1 MQYEYDF
8 EYMFPEMM
16 EGAAEGA
23 LVGAAGVF
31 MGLFLLIYFFALAFS
46 VVSYVLSSVGMY
58 RIAKR
63 RGIHH
68 AWLSWIPVGSNWLLG
83 SISDH
88 YQYVAKQK
96 NTKRRKVLLT
106 LSLILMGAT
115 LAFAVCTAAM
125 VIATGSMTDDT
136 GMFVAMTL
144 MVVSY
149 LVVMGLGIAVTVV
162 SYIAYYDLFRSCKPG
177 NAVLFLIL
185 SVVFNVT
192 LPFFVFFISNSDEGM
207 PPRRS
212 RQPEQIPVEEPMDT
226 PEEEP
231 VQYEQIPVVEAE
243 IVEDPE

>member
-23 LVGAAGVF
+23 FLGAAGVF
-31 MGLFLLIYFFALAFS
+31 VGLFLLIYFLALAFS
-46 VVSYVLSSVGMY
+46 VVSYVLSAVGMY

-68 AWLSWIPVGSNWLLG
+68 AWLSWVPVGNSWLLG

-96 NTKRRKVLLT
+96 VTRRRNLLLT
-106 LSLILMGAT
+106 LNLILLGAT
-115 LAFAVCTAAM
+115 MAFAGGIAAAVALSSEAQATM
-125 VIATGSMTDDT
+125 AIALS
-136 GMFVAMTL
+136 
-144 MVVSY
+144 VVSY
-149 LVVMGLGIAVTVV
+149 LVVLGLSIAIMVIT
-162 SYIAYYDLFRSCKPG
+162 YIAYYDLFRSCKPG
-177 NAVLFLIL
+177 NSVLFLIL

-207 PPRRS
+207 PQRRP
-212 RQPEQIPVEEPMDT
+212 RQPEQIPVEEPTDT

-231 VQYEQIPVVEAE
+231 MQYEQIPVVEAE

>member
-31 MGLFLLIYFFALAFS
+31 MGLFLLIYFLALAFS

-68 AWLSWIPVGSNWLLG
+68 AWLSWIPVGNSWLLG

-88 YQYVAKQK
+88 YQYVVKQK
-96 NTKRRKVLLT
+96 VTRRRNVLLT
-106 LSLILMGAT
+106 LNLILLGAT
-115 LAFAVCTAAM
+115 CAFSGGIVAAVVMSNEAQAT
-125 VIATGSMTDDT
+125 IAIALS
-136 GMFVAMTL
+136 
-144 MVVSY
+144 VVSY
-149 LVVMGLGIAVTVV
+149 LVVLGLSIAIMVIT
-162 SYIAYYDLFRSCKPG
+162 YIAYYDLFRSCKPG

-185 SVVFNVT
+185 GVVFNVT

>member
-1 MQYEYDF
+1 MEYNYGF
-8 EYMFPEMM
+8 EYALPDAMG
-16 EGAAEGA
+16 GAA
-23 LVGAAGVF
+23 AGIIT
-31 MGLFLLIYFFALAFS
+31 GIFLMVYFLAMAFS
-46 VVSYVLSSVGMY
+46 VASYVLTAVGMY

-68 AWLSWIPVGSNWLLG
+68 AWLAWIPVGSNWLLG

-115 LAFAVCTAAM
+115 LAFAACTAAM
-125 VIATGSMTDDT
+125 VIAAGSTTDDT

-149 LVVMGLGIAVTVV
+149 LVVMGLSIAVTVV
-162 SYIAYYDLFRSCKPG
+162 SYIACYDLFRSCKPG

-185 SVVFNVT
+185 SVIFNVT
-192 LPFFVFFISNSDEGM
+192 LPFFIFFISNSDEGM
-207 PPRRS
+207 PPKRS
-212 RQPEQIPVEEPMDT
+212 RQPEQIPYEEPET
-226 PEEEP
+226 AAEE
-231 VQYEQIPVVEAE
+231 VPVVEAE

>member
-31 MGLFLLIYFFALAFS
+31 MGLFLLIYFLALAFS

-68 AWLSWIPVGSNWLLG
+68 AWLSWIPVGNSWLLG

-88 YQYVAKQK
+88 YQYVVKQK
-96 NTKRRKVLLT
+96 VTRRRNVLLT
-106 LSLILMGAT
+106 LNLILLGAT
-115 LAFAVCTAAM
+115 CAFGGGIVAAVVMSNEAQTT
-125 VIATGSMTDDT
+125 IAIALS
-136 GMFVAMTL
+136 
-144 MVVSY
+144 VVSY
-149 LVVMGLGIAVTVV
+149 LVVLGLSIAIMVIT
-162 SYIAYYDLFRSCKPG
+162 YIAYYDLFRSCKPG

-207 PPRRS
+207 PARRTQ
-212 RQPEQIPVEEPMDT
+212 QPPQQIPEEPVAA
-226 PEEEP
+226 EEEP
-231 VQYEQIPVVEAE
+231 AVAEEEIPVVEAQ